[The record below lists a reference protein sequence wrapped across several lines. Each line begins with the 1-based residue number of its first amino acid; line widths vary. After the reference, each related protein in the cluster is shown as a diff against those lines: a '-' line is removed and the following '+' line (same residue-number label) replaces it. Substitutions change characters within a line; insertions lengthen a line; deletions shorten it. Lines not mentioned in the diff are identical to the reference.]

1 MPMDFKQSTTV
12 ANRFVYLETTGS
24 TNADLVAWATS
35 ESDSYPNFSVLVAG
49 SQTAGRGRA
58 GRQWVS
64 PPGKSL
70 AISVLLKPQWPIG
83 QYGWL
88 PLVAG
93 VAMKRAVQGA
103 LPEAQVQLKWPNDV
117 LVKGKK
123 VSGILSELI
132 PQLQSVVVGAGINL
146 TLDES
151 ELPISQSTSLALEG
165 WSQSPDDFLA
175 SYLANLKVLINDFDA
190 AQGSVREECTT
201 IGLEV
206 RAIFPD
212 GTEKLGTAIG
222 IDNDGRLLISEQT
235 SETLLAVSAG
245 DIEHLRHN

>member
-1 MPMDFKQSTTV
+1 
-12 ANRFVYLETTGS
+12 
-24 TNADLVAWATS
+24 
-35 ESDSYPNFSVLVAG
+35 
-49 SQTAGRGRA
+49 
-58 GRQWVS
+58 
-64 PPGKSL
+64 
-70 AISVLLKPQWPIG
+70 
-83 QYGWL
+83 
-88 PLVAG
+88 
-93 VAMKRAVQGA
+93 MKRAVQGA

-132 PQLQSVVVGAGINL
+132 PRLQSVVVGAGINL

>member
-1 MPMDFKQSTTV
+1 MDFKKSAAV
-12 ANRFVYLETTGS
+12 ANRFLFLETTGS
-24 TNADLVAWATS
+24 TNADLVELANS
-35 ESDSYPNFSVLVAG
+35 EPNSYPNFSVLVAG

-64 PPGKSL
+64 PAGKSL

-93 VAMKRAVQGA
+93 VAMKRAVQSA
-103 LPEAQVQLKWPNDV
+103 LPESEIQLKWPNDV
-117 LVKGKK
+117 LVENKK
-123 VSGILSELI
+123 ISGILSELI
-132 PQLQSVVVGAGINL
+132 PTLNSVVVGAGINL
-146 TLDES
+146 TLETS
-151 ELPISQSTSLALEG
+151 ELPIPQSTSLALEG

-175 SYLANLKVLINDFDA
+175 SYLGNFTTLINNFEA
-190 AQGSVREECTT
+190 AQRLVREECTT

-212 GTEKLGTAIG
+212 ATEKIGTAIG
-222 IDNDGRLLISEQT
+222 IDDDGRLLISEQV

-245 DIEHLRHN
+245 DVEHLRHN